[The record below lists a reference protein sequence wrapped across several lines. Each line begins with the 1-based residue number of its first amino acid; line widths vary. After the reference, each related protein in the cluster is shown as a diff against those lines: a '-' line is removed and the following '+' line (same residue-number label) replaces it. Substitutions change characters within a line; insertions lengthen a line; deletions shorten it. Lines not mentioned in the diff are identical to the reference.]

1 VSYAIHSVVTSNVS
15 SMDAISFVL
24 GIKSSYLRSSNV
36 KDLVYRGRVLKTSK
50 INADGDAIDGA
61 EATAYVNDDASSDEK
76 TQTKRGSQRND
87 PTTAWVMAVYEDD
100 AGEEQ
105 TWKRSITS
113 GGQTDYR
120 LNNRL
125 VTAKQYTDALEAENI
140 LVKARNFLVFQGDVE
155 SIASR
160 SPRELTQLVEQI
172 SGSLEF
178 KADYE
183 RLKEEMSKADDDHAF
198 KLQQRRAMNT
208 EIRQYQEQK
217 READAYE
224 RKVADR
230 DEAIV
235 NQVLWKLF
243 HFQKVVDESS
253 EKISKHQEDMKE
265 FRRAQEKYEKK
276 LDEARQQQAKATKE
290 VSKFERLIKK
300 KEKEVDERENSL
312 IPKDTML
319 GQSTQRISEQDGR
332 LKTIAKDRDK
342 YKADVDKYE
351 KDLATIKKAQARWEK
366 EWDQTQ
372 RQQGR
377 ALTANDLAEYN
388 NLRSEVGR
396 RAATDQIKV
405 DNITRKLKTD
415 EETASNLKMQAEKH
429 ESKLKEL
436 EEVYNQL
443 KERHAS
449 KSAQHKR
456 TKADIDQKKT
466 QYNAMQSDR
475 IKNEQRRREKIEH
488 FEEIARR
495 LDDAR
500 GHQQASRKE
509 QAAKELVRELKT
521 LFPGVKGRLHELCRP
536 KQKKYETAM
545 GVVLGRHFDSIVTD
559 TEQTANECIS
569 HFKSKRAGWMAFIP
583 LDTIQVKA
591 VNANFK
597 GMHKGMRLAIDTI
610 EYDSAYERAILY
622 ACGNSM
628 VCDSMDVAKYLCFDR
643 KVNATAVT
651 LDGTKIHKGGLMTG
665 GQGRQDKQARWD
677 DAATENLTRTFEKL
691 ETEIRALDPTN
702 DRRRVQE
709 EETLQSELRGLEL
722 QYNELVDEVKSLDR
736 NLKDKKKEM
745 DFEKFQLREV
755 QPKYKEQAQT
765 VDNLREEL
773 QGYQKSISDV
783 EDEVFASF
791 CQRLGYKDIRVYEKQ
806 QGSLQQESLIEKQ
819 KFATQLNDVQNR
831 LVFEKTRLQKAEDR
845 MKMLQESVHR
855 DKRTLKGLE
864 AERAAILNELD
875 TLKAELDLLSEQL
888 SELQSKADEEAQKVG
903 EHRREV
909 EKRNKN
915 VAEKLRELAEL
926 EADVSKN
933 RAEQYSLLRQCR
945 IEEIKI
951 PLTEDSKPLSELPL
965 VAGDTGPDDM
975 DVDGDMTL
983 TVDAADDHGIEV
995 DYDQLDDDLKE
1006 DDSEKT
1012 EEALKDKIKSIEH
1025 ELEKMAP
1032 NMHVAERLESTENR
1046 LKDADKERLSAQRR
1060 SQQAREDFE
1069 HVRSQRKELF
1079 DKAFNH
1085 IKDHISRV
1093 YKDLTKSVQTP
1104 LGGQAYL
1111 DVENE
1116 DEPYLEGVKYHAM
1129 PPLKRFRDM
1138 EHLSGGEKTMAA
1150 LALLFAVHSYQPSPF
1165 FVLDEVDAALDNAN
1179 VAKLLAYIQRNKGPG
1194 MQFIVISL
1202 KAGLFEGSETL
1213 VGVMRDQGINSSK
1226 TLTLDVSLQLDSK
1239 ANTFADNVNSYASI
1253 NLDYNGGQNG
1263 RC

>member
-1 VSYAIHSVVTSNVS
+1 
-15 SMDAISFVL
+15 MDAISFVL

-36 KDLVYRGRVLKTSK
+36 KDLVYRGRVLKTST
-50 INADGDAIDGA
+50 INADGDAIEGI
-61 EATAYVNDDASSDEK
+61 EVNGHTNGDVGSDEE
-76 TQTKRGSQRND
+76 TQTQRSSQRND

-113 GGQTDYR
+113 GGQTEYR
-120 LNNRL
+120 LNNRT

-178 KADYE
+178 KAEYE
-183 RLKEEMSKADDDHAF
+183 RLKEETDKADDDHAF

-208 EIRQYQEQK
+208 EIKQYQEQK

-224 RKVADR
+224 RKVAER
-230 DEAIV
+230 DDAIV
-235 NQVLWKLF
+235 NKVLWKLF
-243 HFQKVVDESS
+243 HFQKVIDESS
-253 EKISKHQEDMKE
+253 EEIQKHQEDLKE
-265 FRRAQEKYEKK
+265 FRRVQQKYEEK
-276 LDEARQQQAKATKE
+276 LNNVKRQQARAAKE
-290 VSKFERLIKK
+290 VSKVERSIKK
-300 KEKEVDERENSL
+300 KEKEVEEKENGL

-319 GQSTQRISEQDGR
+319 AQSTQRIAEQENR

-342 YKADVDKYE
+342 YKTDVEKYE
-351 KDLATIKKAQARWEK
+351 KDLVTVKKAQARWEK

-372 RQQGR
+372 QSQGR
-377 ALTANDLAEYN
+377 ALTANDLSEYN
-388 NLRSEVGR
+388 NLRGEVSKR
-396 RAATDQIKV
+396 SATDQIEV
-405 DNITRKLKTD
+405 DNITRKLKTA

-429 ESKLKEL
+429 ESKLNEL
-436 EEVYNQL
+436 EELHGQL
-443 KERHAS
+443 KERHATKGS
-449 KSAQHKR
+449 QQKQTKS
-456 TKADIDQKKT
+456 DIDKKKT
-466 QYNAMQSDR
+466 EYNALQSDR
-475 IKNEQRRREKIEH
+475 IRNEQRRREKIEQ

-495 LDDAR
+495 LDEAK

-509 QAAKELVRELKT
+509 QAAREMVRELKS

-536 KQKKYETAM
+536 KQKKYEAAM
-545 GVVLGRHFDSIVTD
+545 GIVLGRQFDSIVTD
-559 TEQTANECIS
+559 TEQTANDCIN

-591 VNANFK
+591 VNANLK

-610 EYDSAYERAILY
+610 EYDSAYERAVLY

-628 VCDSMDVAKYLCFDR
+628 VCDSMDVAKYLCFER

-677 DAATENLTRTFEKL
+677 DAAFENLTRTFEKL
-691 ETEIRALDPTN
+691 EAEIRALDPTN

-709 EETLQSELRGLEL
+709 EEGLQSELHGLEMR
-722 QYNELVDEVKSLDR
+722 YNELVGEVKSLER
-736 NLKDKKKEM
+736 NIKDKKKEM
-745 DFEKFQLREV
+745 EFEKSQLREV

-765 VDNLREEL
+765 VYNLREKLE
-773 QGYQKSISDV
+773 GYQKSISDV
-783 EDEVFASF
+783 EDEVFTSF
-791 CQRLGYKDIRVYEKQ
+791 CQRLGYGDIRVYEKQ
-806 QGSLQQESLIEKQ
+806 QGSLQQEALVEKQ

-845 MKMLQESVHR
+845 MKALQETIKR
-855 DKRTLKGLE
+855 DESTVNGLE
-864 AERAAILNELD
+864 AEKDIIQNELD
-875 TLKAELDLLSEQL
+875 TLKAELDLLAEQL
-888 SELQSKADEEAQKVG
+888 SELQSTAEEHAQKVD
-903 EHRREV
+903 EQRREFD
-909 EKRNKN
+909 KRNKN
-915 VAEKLRELAEL
+915 VVEKQRELAEL

-945 IEEIKI
+945 IEEINI
-951 PLTEDSKPLSELPL
+951 PLTDNSKPLSDLPL
-965 VAGDTGPDDM
+965 ATGNSDPDAM

-983 TVDAADDHGIEV
+983 TVDVAEDFGIEV
-995 DYDQLDDDLKE
+995 DYDQLDDDLKD

-1012 EEALKDKIKSIEH
+1012 EAVLEGKKKSIEH

-1032 NMHVAERLESTENR
+1032 NMHVAERLESTEVR
-1046 LKDADKERLSAQRR
+1046 LRDADKDRLSAQRR
-1060 SQQAREDFE
+1060 AAQAREDFE

-1079 DKAFNH
+1079 NKAFNH
-1085 IKDHISRV
+1085 IRDQIENV
-1093 YKDLTKSVQTP
+1093 YKDLTKSQQTP

-1116 DEPYLEGVKYHAM
+1116 EEPYLEGVKYHAM

-1226 TLTLDVSLQLDSK
+1226 ALTLDVSLMPLSSLQ
-1239 ANTFADNVNSYASI
+1239 YI
-1253 NLDYNGGQNG
+1253 
-1263 RC
+1263 C